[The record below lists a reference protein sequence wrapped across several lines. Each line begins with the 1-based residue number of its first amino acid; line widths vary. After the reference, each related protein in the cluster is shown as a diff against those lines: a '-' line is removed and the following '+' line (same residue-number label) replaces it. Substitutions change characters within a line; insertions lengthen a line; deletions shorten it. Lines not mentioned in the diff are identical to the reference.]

1 MKSARP
7 LISGLLV
14 IAGVLIS
21 HAAGYGLA
29 ASGGTVS
36 GHAYT
41 DVLGVIVVPGSLAVI
56 AGFVARSAMR
66 QHVVQLNW
74 AAILIAQML
83 LLLSQE
89 TLEALFSEGGLVST
103 KAVLL
108 ALALQPIVAL
118 ILRRFVATSRQ
129 MAEWWQ
135 SSAPARPVY
144 NTDYLRWNPQP
155 SLVPVRCE
163 SLGSQPRRGPPTRR

>member
-1 MKSARP
+1 MKSARL

-56 AGFVARSAMR
+56 AGLVARSGLR

-74 AAILIAQML
+74 VAILAAQMIL
-83 LLLSQE
+83 LVAQE
-89 TLEALFSEGGLVST
+89 TLEAISSGGGLVST

-108 ALALQPIVAL
+108 ALAVQPIVAVL
-118 ILRRFVATSRQ
+118 LRRFVATSRQ
-129 MAEWWQ
+129 IAQWWQ
-135 SSAPARPVY
+135 SSSHARRVY
-144 NTDYLRWNPQP
+144 NTDCLRWSPQP
-155 SLVPVRCE
+155 SLVPVRCA
-163 SLGSQPRRGPPTRR
+163 SLGSQTRRGPPTRR